1 MAPARSILILSAGPL
16 CRNPRVLKEA
26 TAIADAGLK
35 VTVMTVANITRFE
48 AYDAEILKTARF
60 RKIALNLIS
69 RRGVSGARAIASRV
83 ATWLARHGARFGMQ
97 SKQALGP
104 AAALGRMA
112 RHFEADL
119 TIVHTELPMCIGP
132 GLLARGRRVAADFE
146 DWHSCDLLPGAQSIR
161 PMQLIRNAE
170 RVLIRRSA
178 YTSTTSHAMA
188 HALQDA
194 LGGALPIAITNSFP
208 LQPEPA
214 PRPSASPP
222 AFIWFSQTI
231 GPGRGLEPFLAA
243 WRETTHASCL
253 TLLGDIDPAYR
264 SKLIHRLPPERR
276 DWLKFLPVTSPQN
289 LPSVIEKHDV
299 GLALELDFPTSKNCT
314 ISNKILQYL
323 NAGLAV
329 VASDTAGQRE
339 VAANSPG
346 ACILI
351 SLFQTSALTAQLDGI
366 IADRMLLASM
376 GRAARRAAVGMY
388 CWERE
393 TPRLL
398 NAVESALRSPVPRP
412 SDEPAARHSPD

>member
-1 MAPARSILILSAGPL
+1 MPSAGSILILSAGPL

-26 TAIADAGLK
+26 TALAEAGLK
-35 VTVMTVANITRFE
+35 TTVMTVANIARFE
-48 AYDAEILKTARF
+48 AYDADILRTARF
-60 RKIALNLIS
+60 QKIALDLIT
-69 RRGVSGARAIASRV
+69 RRGITGARAIGSRV
-83 ATWLARHGARFGMQ
+83 RTWLAQRGARFGMQ

-112 RHFEADL
+112 RQFEADL
-119 TIVHTELPMCIGP
+119 TIVHTEMPLCIGQ

-146 DWHSCDLLPGAQSIR
+146 DWHSCDLLPSAQSIR
-161 PMQLIRNAE
+161 PIELIRNAE
-170 RVLIRRSA
+170 RDLLRQSA

-194 LGGALPIAITNSFP
+194 LGGSLPIAITNSFP
-208 LQPEPA
+208 LQPEPNLRQ
-214 PRPSASPP
+214 PDNPP

-243 WRETTHASCL
+243 WRETNHASRL

-264 SKLIHRLPPERR
+264 LKLIHRLPPERR
-276 DWLKFLPVTSPQN
+276 DWLTFLPVTSPQD
-289 LPSVIEKHDV
+289 LPVVIGKHDV
-299 GLALELDFPTSKNCT
+299 GLALELNFPTSKNCT

-339 VAANSPG
+339 VAAKSPG

-351 SLFQTSALTAQLDGI
+351 DIFQTRALTAKLDEI
-366 IADRMLLASM
+366 LADRMLLASM
-376 GRAARRAAVGMY
+376 GRAARRAAVGTY

-393 TPRLL
+393 APRLL
-398 NAVESALRSPVPRP
+398 NAVESALQSPIPP
-412 SDEPAARHSPD
+412 SIQ